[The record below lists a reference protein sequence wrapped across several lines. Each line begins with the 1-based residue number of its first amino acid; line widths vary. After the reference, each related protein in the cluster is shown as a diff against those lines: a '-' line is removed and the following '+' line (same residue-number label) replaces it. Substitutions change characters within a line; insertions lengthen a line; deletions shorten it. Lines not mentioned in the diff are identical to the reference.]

1 VAPKAQGSSAD
12 DARPGGIGGG
22 GGGAGGGGGGG
33 GGGGVAII
41 RTYICS
47 TNFLSI

>member
-1 VAPKAQGSSAD
+1 MAPKAQGSSAD

-22 GGGAGGGGGGG
+22 GGE
-33 GGGGVAII
+33 AII